1 LFAQLS
7 FGRRAALATAASLVL
22 IATVACS
29 GGAVD
34 AIDRE
39 VFITTYVD
47 LRMAALETDSA
58 RIAESD
64 RDEILEQNGVTA
76 DDLTSFAEL
85 HADDLDFMREVWNE
99 VELRMDIDPGAEGGT
114 P

>member
-1 LFAQLS
+1 MFAQLP
-7 FGRRAALATAASLVL
+7 FARRAVLAAVAPLLLVG
-22 IATVACS
+22 TVACS

-34 AIDRE
+34 TIDRE

-58 RIAESD
+58 RIATSD
-64 RDEILEQNGVTA
+64 RDEILQRNGVTA
-76 DDLTSFAEL
+76 EDLTSFAEL
-85 HADDLDFMREVWNE
+85 HAADLDFMRDVWNE
-99 VELRMDIDPGAEGGT
+99 VELRMDVDPGAEGDA

>member
-1 LFAQLS
+1 VFAQLS
-7 FGRRAALATAASLVL
+7 FARRAVLATAAPLLL

-29 GGAVD
+29 GSAVD
-34 AIDRE
+34 TIDRE

-58 RIAESD
+58 RIAASD
-64 RDEILEQNGVTA
+64 RDEILQRNGVTA
-76 DDLTSFAEL
+76 EDLTSFAEL

-99 VELRMDIDPGAEGGT
+99 VELRMDVEPGAEGGA